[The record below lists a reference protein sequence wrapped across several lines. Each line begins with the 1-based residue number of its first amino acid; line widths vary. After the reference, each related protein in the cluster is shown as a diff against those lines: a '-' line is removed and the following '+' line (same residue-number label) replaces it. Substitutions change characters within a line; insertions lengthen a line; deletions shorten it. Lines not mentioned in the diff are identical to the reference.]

1 VRKSSPPGPARRRPQ
16 RSARR
21 RESAPSEEAEAEAFS
36 FIVRVWK
43 QTRPTGPECRGWVE
57 HVQSGQRTF
66 FLGLDELTAVI
77 AAYVDIP
84 PDGEDGGE
92 IV

>member
-1 VRKSSPPGPARRRPQ
+1 
-16 RSARR
+16 
-21 RESAPSEEAEAEAFS
+21 
-36 FIVRVWK
+36 
-43 QTRPTGPECRGWVE
+43 
-57 HVQSGQRTF
+57 VQSGQRTF